1 MFLLSLISF
10 SVYLAD
16 DLMEKECVYGRVSF
30 AYDNLLTIVLC
41 FDISLSFLS
50 SLRHLYSLSPV
61 PRYTPL

>member
-1 MFLLSLISF
+1 MEGFLLPTP
-10 SVYLAD
+10 
-16 DLMEKECVYGRVSF
+16 
-30 AYDNLLTIVLC
+30 DNLLTIVLC